1 MAVRMLWV
9 FLFFF
14 LFSATHS
21 LDNDDHG
28 NVEVEH
34 GHVHKHPHE
43 EEHHHHHSEDHHD
56 HSHEDHDRHDHSHDH
71 HGHSHD
77 HHEEKVPHH
86 GTSSSTKLPAQSGT
100 LTKWLQAIAATLL
113 ISAAPFFILFFIP
126 LQSNSA
132 EQQPLLKVLL
142 AFASGGLLGDAFL
155 HLIPHAISP
164 HSHGSADGHE
174 HSHSHSHSHSH
185 EAGGHHD
192 HSSEMAVGLWV
203 LAGLIAFLMVEKFV
217 RLVKGGHGHSHSAL
231 KVEAKNGDVAKK
243 TGSDEKDTLPEENDQ
258 ELRRRKK
265 TDEATQN
272 ETKTENTPEPH
283 DHEEEIK
290 VAGYLNL
297 AADFTHNFTDG
308 LAIGASFLA
317 SRKIGIITTI
327 TILLHEVPHEI
338 GDFAILVQSGCNKR
352 KAMLLQLTTA
362 TGALAGTVCGLLAEN
377 IGDSATLWILPF
389 TAGGFIYI
397 ATVSVI
403 PELLEDTKLGQS
415 IKEILGLFVGV
426 LMMVLIAKFE

>member
-1 MAVRMLWV
+1 MCACLPRQPADKKYDRRQYRQSHRQASKQAVIELRPSEMAVRMLWV

-14 LFSATHS
+14 LFSATHG
-21 LDNDDHG
+21 LDNGDGGHGPWFDDD
-28 NVEVEH
+28 VEVEH

-43 EEHHHHHSEDHHD
+43 EEHHHSEDH
-56 HSHEDHDRHDHSHDH
+56 HDHSHDH

-77 HHEEKVPHH
+77 HHEEKVPRH

-174 HSHSHSHSHSH
+174 HSHSHSHSH
-185 EAGGHHD
+185 EAGGHEHHD

-217 RLVKGGHGHSHSAL
+217 RLVKGGHGHSHSAP

-265 TDEATQN
+265 TDEATQK
-272 ETKTENTPEPH
+272 ETKTENTP
-283 DHEEEIK
+283 
-290 VAGYLNL
+290 G
-297 AADFTHNFTDG
+297 
-308 LAIGASFLA
+308 
-317 SRKIGIITTI
+317 KIAN
-327 TILLHEVPHEI
+327 E
-338 GDFAILVQSGCNKR
+338 
-352 KAMLLQLTTA
+352 
-362 TGALAGTVCGLLAEN
+362 
-377 IGDSATLWILPF
+377 
-389 TAGGFIYI
+389 
-397 ATVSVI
+397 
-403 PELLEDTKLGQS
+403 
-415 IKEILGLFVGV
+415 FVK
-426 LMMVLIAKFE
+426 IR